1 MLRRLEKRI
10 LVDLPTEEARKSMF
24 QFHLPPVINP
34 DCALEIKTDVD
45 YDQLAWVS
53 VGVGAMHGRMG

>member
-1 MLRRLEKRI
+1 ML
-10 LVDLPTEEARKSMF
+10 

-34 DCALEIKTDVD
+34 DCAIEIKTDVD

-53 VGVGAMHGRMG
+53 AILS